1 MQLLAILIGI
11 PAILLFGFGIATE
24 VDDRIWQN
32 PEISRNAKIAWAI
45 GLPTL
50 LAIILFWGWKLT
62 FINIAVYITFLM
74 EITLVAIHSKQIVR
88 NKYPLLPPSRD
99 EVEHN

>member
-1 MQLLAILIGI
+1 MQLLGVIIGI

-32 PEISRNAKIAWAI
+32 PKISRNTKIAWAI

-62 FINIAVYITFLM
+62 LVNIAVYITFLI
-74 EITLVAIHSKQIVR
+74 EIALVAKHSNQIAR